1 MGIKE
6 ERERGRT
13 GITSQELA
21 RGGLST
27 STFTN
32 RKSHNSQPVHSLQ
45 NVLRNSLGD
54 ESDRTGML
62 SHLINREHTVTD
74 EVRLGRRELGEDKTG
89 AIAEE
94 DIGGE
99 ADRLEVLRL
108 SGSRRDGNLLFSD
121 EGVDSR

>member
-1 MGIKE
+1 
-6 ERERGRT
+6 
-13 GITSQELA
+13 
-21 RGGLST
+21 
-27 STFTN
+27 
-32 RKSHNSQPVHSLQ
+32 
-45 NVLRNSLGD
+45 
-54 ESDRTGML
+54 ML